1 MSGHS
6 RACEGINSYVEFPTV
21 HSLLNRWRFFVRPF
35 ALIFGLLALTPSVCL
50 AAVVSP
56 TLVPDGTYTV
66 RVERIDDAKHVTVA
80 MTNGMETTFPA
91 SGSVNFLSVKP
102 NQTLK
107 ISVIKG
113 AVPVYLIQR

>member
-1 MSGHS
+1 M
-6 RACEGINSYVEFPTV
+6 R
-21 HSLLNRWRFFVRPF
+21 RF
-35 ALIFGLLALTPSVCL
+35 ALIFGLLALAPTVCS
-50 AAVVSP
+50 AALVQP
-56 TLVPDGTYTV
+56 TLIPDGTYTV

-91 SGSVNFLSVKP
+91 VGSANFSSVKP

-113 AVPVYLIQR
+113 KTPVFLIQR